1 MLKLFVLS
9 IILVGIALIGL
20 AISMIIKRN
29 GKFPN
34 THISQ
39 NKALKEKG
47 IQCATHEDS
56 SCHHCSCSNKH

>member
-1 MLKLFVLS
+1 MLKVL
-9 IILVGIALIGL
+9 LIAIVLIGFAILGL
-20 AISMIIKRN
+20 AVTILLKRN

-47 IQCATHEDS
+47 IQCATHDDS
-56 SCHHCSCSNKH
+56 KCSQCACSVKH